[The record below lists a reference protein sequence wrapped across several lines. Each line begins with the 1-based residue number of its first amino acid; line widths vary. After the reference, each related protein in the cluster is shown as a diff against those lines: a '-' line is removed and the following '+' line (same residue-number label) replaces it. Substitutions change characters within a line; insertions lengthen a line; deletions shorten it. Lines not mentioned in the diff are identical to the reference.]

1 MIGKIMQLE
10 VDEDRDRFVIC
21 EEEKYDYWVR

>member
-1 MIGKIMQLE
+1 MIGRIMRLE
-10 VDEDRDRFVIC
+10 VDEDSDMVAIC